1 MVPGS
6 GGDGKDRP
14 LLEVGRITRPHG
26 LAGEVVVALVTN
38 RTERLAPGAEL
49 TCYPAAAPPTPGP
62 PDASHPHRNADA
74 SGSPTEASVRKL
86 EVRSSRPFQGR
97 YLVEFE
103 GVHSREAADGL
114 RGALLVAAAVED
126 PEALFVHELV
136 GSEVVEVDGTQHGIV
151 VAVQANPASDLLVME
166 DGNLVPLRFV
176 VGREDRRLVV
186 DVPAGLFE

>member
-1 MVPGS
+1 MAPES
-6 GGDGKDRP
+6 GGDGNERP
-14 LLEVGRITRPHG
+14 LLEVGRIARPHG
-26 LAGEVVVALVTN
+26 LAGQVVVALVTN

-49 TCYPAAAPPTPGP
+49 TCYPVAALLPDPPGAGAATPEAAAPG
-62 PDASHPHRNADA
+62 RQ
-74 SGSPTEASVRKL
+74 ASVRKL
-86 EVRSSRPFQGR
+86 EVRSSRAFQGR

-103 GVHSREAADGL
+103 GVHTREAADDL

-126 PEALFVHELV
+126 PEALFVHDLV
-136 GSEVVEVDGTQHGIV
+136 GSEVVEVDGTRHGKV

-176 VGREDRRLVV
+176 VSRELGSIVV

>member
-1 MVPGS
+1 MVSES
-6 GGDGKDRP
+6 GGDGNERP
-14 LLEVGRITRPHG
+14 LLEVGRVARPHG
-26 LAGEVVVALVTN
+26 LAGQVVVALVTN

-49 TCYPAAAPPTPGP
+49 TCYPVIAEPTPDE
-62 PDASHPHRNADA
+62 PDVTRPQSRP
-74 SGSPTEASVRKL
+74 GVRKL

-103 GVHSREAADGL
+103 GVHSREAADEL
-114 RGALLVAAAVED
+114 RGALLVAVALED
-126 PEALFVHELV
+126 SEALFVHDLV
-136 GSEVVEVDGTQHGIV
+136 GREVVEVDGTRHVRV

-176 VGREDRRLVV
+176 VRREAGCIVV